1 MTDTTDM
8 QVQKAQVTKLS
19 AVDKWLNENLSKLK
33 AKDKLSKQEKL
44 LIELA
49 ERKKPEE
56 FAMLQTLVRA
66 QKAADRADAAR
77 IKAMTAIRS
86 KEKRRA
92 EEERKARN
100 HRLIKQGLLFDYLGL
115 DSRSREELAG
125 ILMAAARV
133 NDNERIEIWRKAG
146 AEFLKSKEPAKV
158 EKNA

>member
-1 MTDTTDM
+1 MTDTTDL
-8 QVQKAQVTKLS
+8 QVQQAQAVKLS
-19 AVDKWLNENLSKLK
+19 ATEKWLSENLQKLK
-33 AKDKLSKQEKL
+33 AKDKLTKQEKL

-146 AEFLKSKEPAKV
+146 AEFLKSKEPGK
-158 EKNA
+158 ER

>member
-1 MTDTTDM
+1 MTDTTDL
-8 QVQKAQVTKLS
+8 QAQQAQAVKLS
-19 AVDKWLNENLSKLK
+19 AVEKWLNENLSKLK
-33 AKDKLSKQEKL
+33 EKDKLSKQEKL

-86 KEKRRA
+86 KEKRSA

-100 HRLIKQGLLFDYLGL
+100 HRLIQQGLLFDYLGL

-146 AEFLKSKEPAKV
+146 AEFLKSKEPGKV